1 MNTIMNIFVNQKK
14 IIISKESTIINIL
27 ADLDVEDK
35 YLAVEINET
44 ILPKSE
50 YDKYIIQENDK
61 IEIINA
67 IGGG

>member
-1 MNTIMNIFVNQKK
+1 MNILVNQKK
-14 IIISKESTIINIL
+14 IIISKESTVISIL
-27 ADLDVEDK
+27 TNLDIEDK
-35 YLAVEINET
+35 YLAIEINET

>member
-1 MNTIMNIFVNQKK
+1 MNIFVNQKK

-27 ADLDVEDK
+27 ANLDIENK

-50 YDKYIIQENDK
+50 YSKYIIRENDK

>member
-1 MNTIMNIFVNQKK
+1 MSTIMNIFVNQKK
-14 IIISKESTIINIL
+14 VIIYRESTIINIL
-27 ADLDVEDK
+27 ANLDIEDK
-35 YLAVEINET
+35 YLAIEVNET

>member
-1 MNTIMNIFVNQKK
+1 MNIFVNQKK

-27 ADLDVEDK
+27 ANLDIENK
-35 YLAVEINET
+35 YLAVEINEN

>member
-1 MNTIMNIFVNQKK
+1 MNIFVNQKK

-27 ADLDVEDK
+27 ANLDIEDK
-35 YLAVEINET
+35 YLAVEINE
-44 ILPKSE
+44 IIIPKSE

>member
-1 MNTIMNIFVNQKK
+1 MSTIMNIFVNQKK
-14 IIISKESTIINIL
+14 TIISKESTIISIL
-27 ADLDVEDK
+27 TNLDIEDK
-35 YLAVEINET
+35 YLAIEVNET